1 MSGSGS
7 DTSSKDARKEEPRY
21 GIARIPSILTELI
34 LDALQDILAI
44 LRNQWVQKTFIY
56 GTVLAITGILLFVPA
71 VVAYF
76 SFWSRYL
83 PDQITTVP
91 VHLQY
96 GYGVNPWGVSYLPK
110 SRLKNYQAYDI
121 TVSLTLPMS
130 PANLDRGNFMVALHL
145 LSEDKQAS
153 EQQQKK
159 KNAQQQIESP
169 PYPPLPTSS
178 FEVNPE
184 GKISLPVRRDPSYY
198 FTSKKVLGTSTRPT
212 LVPYQDPLVS
222 LASRIFWLPYYVFVN
237 PPKSETTQLQIS
249 LMEKVYFGKDIP
261 LPTEVFVEVQAGQ
274 NLQVYRASA
283 TFTAQ
288 LEGMRWFMAY
298 HSWIAFV
305 VFTSFFWGCEM
316 VVLAG
321 TWGAVWVLLRIL
333 GITGTSQD
341 KEKSAVVKVEPGE
354 VQGRKKSENEDG
366 LSDTERTFPSLSGQP
381 PLKFEGRIK
390 QEEGEPQGIAP
401 DIPLA
406 GEADDED
413 NGEEEEEDGR
423 AHRDSGIGTS
433 YDDNVAREGF
443 KRRTSGSRSRRA

>member
-1 MSGSGS
+1 M
-7 DTSSKDARKEEPRY
+7 
-21 GIARIPSILTELI
+21 
-34 LDALQDILAI
+34 
-44 LRNQWVQKTFIY
+44 QKTFVY
-56 GTVLAITGILLFVPA
+56 GIVLAITGVLLFVPA
-71 VVAYF
+71 VIAYF

-96 GYGVNPWGVSYLPK
+96 GYVLQFLESRTLIIDTKVQRYGVNPWGVSYLPK

-121 TVSLTLPMS
+121 TVSLTLPNS

-145 LSEDKQAS
+145 LRDDEQTS

-159 KNAQQQIESP
+159 KNAQEQIESP
-169 PYPPLPTSS
+169 PYPPLLASS

-198 FTSKKVLGTSTRPT
+198 LTNKKVLGTSTRPA
-212 LVPYQDPLVS
+212 LMPYRDPLVS
-222 LASRIFWLPYYVFVN
+222 LASRVVWLPYYVFFN
-237 PPKSETTQLQIS
+237 RRKSETTTLRIS
-249 LMEKVYFGKDIP
+249 LMEKVYFGKEIS

-283 TFTAQ
+283 TFAAQ

-305 VFTSFFWGCEM
+305 MFTSFFWGCEM

-321 TWGAVWVLLRIL
+321 TWGMVWVLLRVL
-333 GITGTSQD
+333 GITGGAEGKD
-341 KEKSAVVKVEPGE
+341 KDAVVKVEPGE
-354 VQGRKKSENEDG
+354 GQRTKRSENEDG
-366 LSDTERTFPSLSGQP
+366 LSDTERTFPSIAGQP

-390 QEEGEPQGIAP
+390 QEEGEPQGIPP
-401 DIPLA
+401 DIQPA

-413 NGEEEEEDGR
+413 DGEEEDEDGP
-423 AHRDSGIGTS
+423 AYRDSGIGTS